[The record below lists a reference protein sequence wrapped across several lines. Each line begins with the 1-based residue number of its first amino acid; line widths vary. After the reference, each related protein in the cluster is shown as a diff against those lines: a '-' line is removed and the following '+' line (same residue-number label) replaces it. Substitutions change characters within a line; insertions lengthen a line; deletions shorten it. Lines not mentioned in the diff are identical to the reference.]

1 MRRSV
6 DLVVVAQ
13 SASAT
18 HLTARRY
25 GFALSV
31 LAKFPISQRATPT
44 PNTQFVPRKSLAPS
58 NDLPLS
64 TIKALSTCLSSAV
77 VRGGSC
83 CGGLI

>member
-1 MRRSV
+1 MRSV

-18 HLTARRY
+18 HLTARRC

-31 LAKFPISQRATPT
+31 LAKFPTSQSATPT
-44 PNTQFVPRKSLAPS
+44 PNTQSAPHKSSAPS

-64 TIKALSTCLSSAV
+64 TIKALSTCQGSAV